1 MSEGSDRWDA
11 ACQALR
17 LLAIDPAGLK
27 GISLRGRSGPAR
39 QAFVDHLPI
48 LPLPRRKFH
57 PTIPDEQLFGGIDL
71 AATLAGDKIVLNQD
85 LTGNPATLIL
95 TMAERAGADLGAKL
109 AQLLDS
115 DAGHCL
121 ILLDEGAE
129 DAEHPPPALTER
141 LAFHLDLDGIGASD
155 LAAADIVATD
165 LEQARKRLP
174 LVPAGTEDITSLVTI
189 AARFG
194 IDSLRAPWLALRAA
208 RANAAYHG
216 RDRIAPED
224 LALAA
229 RLVYPSRATMLPAEE
244 EPAPPAQDPPAP
256 QDQPADGDTRDPG
269 TDIPDEM
276 LIDAVRALLPAHL
289 VDQLVPAGT
298 TRGART
304 SGGAGARHKGNR
316 RGRPLPPRPGRLDGT
331 SRIDLV
337 ATLRATA
344 PWQPMRRKA
353 MPTATGLLIRPSDI
367 RLKRYEDTSDRLLIF
382 VVDASGSA
390 AMSRLGE
397 AKGAVELLLGE
408 AYARRDHVALIAF
421 RGTSAEVLLP
431 PTRSLVQT
439 KRRLAA
445 LPGGGGTPLASGLKA
460 AGELAMQA
468 RGRGLTPT
476 LAMLTDGRA
485 NIALDGQADRTQAG
499 ADAVALAQMIRAQGI
514 PALVLDM
521 SNRPQDTLRDLAS
534 HMGAPYIPLPRADAK
549 RLSTAISTALDG

>member
-71 AATLAGDKIVLNQD
+71 AATLASDKVVLNQS
-85 LTGNPATLIL
+85 LIGTPATLIL

-289 VDQLVPAGT
+289 LDQLVPAGT
-298 TRGART
+298 TRGAGT

-337 ATLRATA
+337 ATLRAAA

>member
-71 AATLAGDKIVLNQD
+71 AATLASDKVVLNQG
-85 LTGNPATLIL
+85 LNGTPATLIL

-289 VDQLVPAGT
+289 LDQLVPAGT
-298 TRGART
+298 TRGAGT

-337 ATLRATA
+337 ATLRAAA

-439 KRRLAA
+439 KKRLAA